1 MKLALIVKFQILVP
15 FKGDTRAFSLYTYNA
30 TLLHC
35 MRPKIVVVTQGQCRL
50 EFFLYK
56 AVRLHGLKDYSP
68 HAIEQCRIA
77 CARKSSRAPLAL
89 MDNFSYGVIL

>member
-1 MKLALIVKFQILVP
+1 MSFRVYF
-15 FKGDTRAFSLYTYNA
+15 R
-30 TLLHC
+30 
-35 MRPKIVVVTQGQCRL
+35 
-50 EFFLYK
+50 YK

>member
-1 MKLALIVKFQILVP
+1 MYLQCYITPLHAPKNSCCDPRSMLF
-15 FKGDTRAFSLYTYNA
+15 RAFF
-30 TLLHC
+30 
-35 MRPKIVVVTQGQCRL
+35 R
-50 EFFLYK
+50 YK